1 MKYIFVVFIIL
12 NTALLSW
19 AQLTQLPIQYSVQET
34 PTHPSARIQGLTPI
48 SLPFWDDFSTSTGVL
63 DTTWWIPGSTVQV
76 LARPGNG
83 ILPPTLNVV
92 TFDGVDAMGDPYSP
106 TDTDGPT
113 DSLVSQ
119 PIRLTEVPIS
129 LRETV
134 YLSFFFQVKGL
145 GNQPEPEDSL
155 HLYFKKSDSSWQKMW
170 PLTGDNIPLDP
181 TIFTEKIIKV
191 PNNAD
196 FFHDGFQFKFQA
208 IGRQSGWFDNWNIDY
223 IYMDKRR
230 NANDDSY
237 LDRAFTDLP
246 SSILSGFTAIPF
258 NDFIID
264 SDPSVY
270 LTQSSTW
277 IKNLENDLQPVEY
290 TAVIIDTLNNVALDT
305 IADLVGLNLFARD
318 VREAISNV
326 PDANAFDLNADSLFL
341 EIKYSVNS
349 GDKNLIDS
357 IYNAGA
363 DTAFYTNINL
373 RVNDTV
379 SSYITIHDYYA
390 YDDGSAEFGAG
401 INQKDGRIAYQFI
414 TKNTQFINRVDI
426 YFPNIS
432 RNQFGSPMEIY
443 ILKELVDFN
452 QPFLGFVV
460 GAVQH
465 NGINQFITYNFNT
478 SIAVQDTF
486 YVAFRNLAND
496 GLWTAIGLDKNTDSG
511 DKIYSSVDGSW
522 VHNTSIQG
530 SLMIRPY
537 FIDELVTSIENKP
550 KRLKVYPNPA
560 TNRLNIEGDYDKL
573 YVLDIAGRPID
584 YEVYAEG
591 YRKQLYFANRNK
603 GLIFLI
609 IEINGQKEVY
619 KILLSH

>member
-1 MKYIFVVFIIL
+1 MKYIFVVFIMF
-12 NTALLSW
+12 NTALFSW
-19 AQLTQLPIQYSVQET
+19 AQLRQLPIRHSVQET
-34 PTHPSARIQGLTPI
+34 TTNPASRLQVLTPV
-48 SLPFWDDFSTSTGVL
+48 SLPFWDDFSTSTGQL
-63 DTTWWIPGSTVQV
+63 DTTWWIPGSTVQ
-76 LARPGNG
+76 LLTRPGNG
-83 ILPPTLNVV
+83 VLPPTFNVV

-119 PIRLTEVPIS
+119 PIKLTEVPLS

-155 HLYFKKSDSSWQKMW
+155 HLYFKKSDGSWQKMW
-170 PLTGDNIPLDP
+170 PLAGDNIPLDP
-181 TIFTEKIIKV
+181 TIFTEKIVKV

-196 FFHDGFQFKFQA
+196 FFYDGFQFKFQA

-237 LDRAFTDLP
+237 LDRAFTDFP
-246 SSILSGFTAIPF
+246 SSILSGYTAMPF
-258 NDFIID
+258 NDFIIN
-264 SDPSVY
+264 SDPSIY
-270 LTQSSTW
+270 LSQSSTW

-290 TAVIIDTLNNVALDT
+290 TAIITDTLNNIALDT
-305 IADLVGLNLFARD
+305 IADLVALNLFARD
-318 VREAISNV
+318 VREAVSNV

-363 DTAFYTNINL
+363 DTAFYANINL

-379 SSYITIHDYYA
+379 RSYITIHDYYA

-414 TKNTQFINRVDI
+414 TKNSQFLNRVDI

-432 RNQFGSPMEIY
+432 RNQSGSPMEIY
-443 ILKELVDFN
+443 ILKELVDYN

-465 NGINQFITYNFNT
+465 NGINKFITYNFNT

-496 GLWTAIGLDKNTDSG
+496 GLWTAIGLDKNTNSG

-522 VHNTSIQG
+522 IHNTSIEG
-530 SLMIRPY
+530 SLMIRPH
-537 FIDELVTSIENKP
+537 FIDELVTGIENKP
-550 KRLKVYPNPA
+550 ERLKVYPNP
-560 TNRLNIEGDYDKL
+560 TSNRLNIEGEYDKL

-584 YEVYAEG
+584 YKIYTSG
-591 YRKQLYFANRNK
+591 YHKQLNFANRNK

-609 IEINGQKEVY
+609 IERGVHKEVH
-619 KILLSH
+619 KIILSR